1 MAKNTDESQRVSAKQ
16 WSFADVVEDEIA
28 TQRINLPINGG
39 LPSCVTLFDNFLLC
53 FAVGS
58 QFTSLYRYGTARDCS
73 AKWDDF
79 KFCMANRSLS
89 EEQKTEEWIKRR
101 AEFWAVKR
109 LESSS
114 EEIWEAK
121 KL

>member
-53 FAVGS
+53 FG
-58 QFTSLYRYGTARDCS
+58 RYSR
-73 AKWDDF
+73 
-79 KFCMANRSLS
+79 LS
-89 EEQKTEEWIKRR
+89 YIALRFR
-101 AEFWAVKR
+101 
-109 LESSS
+109 
-114 EEIWEAK
+114 
-121 KL
+121 